1 MWQGQQCLNLWSGW
15 KRSPESAESGRDI
28 WCFRKSCALAQQ
40 HYPFWKN
47 LYLSSS
53 KDWVFGI
60 YSLWDDVDCEPLW
73 IYMHLPNDRS
83 ICKRPFPFALTC
95 DPLLQICPWRRVGT
109 AGKSVIGNV
118 NNGIAGSCFSPLLPS
133 CSSCLSF
140 LSQQPSESHMQIKY
154 V

>member
-15 KRSPESAESGRDI
+15 KRSPESAESGRDM
-28 WCFRKSCALAQQ
+28 WCFRNSSALAQQ
-40 HYPFWKN
+40 HYPFQKN

-53 KDWVFGI
+53 KDWAV
-60 YSLWDDVDCEPLW
+60 WDLFPVGWCGLRAAW
-73 IYMHLPNDRS
+73 MYMHLPNDRS
-83 ICKRPFPFALTC
+83 ICKRPFPFPLTC

-133 CSSCLSF
+133 CSSCPSF